1 MIWTT
6 RPRSEFGALRA
17 IDAGEGPTVL
27 LIHGVGLRAEAWN
40 AQMDA
45 LVGRFRVVA
54 LDMPGHGQSL
64 LSEEIQSLSGYTDA
78 IADGLDEPAFVIG
91 HSMGAMIALDM
102 AVHYPHLVGG
112 VAALNAIFQR
122 DQSALA
128 AVQARAKILD
138 GTSVVDP
145 SATLTRWFGDT
156 PSSEREACEGWL
168 RGVDTAANRMAY
180 RVFAHENGPNPSAL
194 EKLRCPAL
202 FLTGRDE
209 PNSTPEMSRAMA
221 DITPHGHAQIID
233 DAAHMM
239 PMTHAGQVNAAVLA
253 FLAEGQQ

>member
-17 IDAGEGPTVL
+17 IDAGEGLTVL

-45 LVGRFRVVA
+45 LAGRFRVVA
-54 LDMPGHGQSL
+54 VDVPGHGQSL
-64 LSEEIQSLSGYTDA
+64 LSGEIRNLSDYTDA
-78 IADGLDEPAFVIG
+78 IADGLDEPAFVFG

-102 AVHYPHLVGG
+102 AVRYPHLVGG
-112 VAALNAIFQR
+112 VAVLNAIFQR

-145 SATLTRWFGDT
+145 SATLARWFSDT
-156 PSSEREACEGWL
+156 PSSERKACEVWL
-168 RGVDTAANRMAY
+168 RGVDPAAYRMAY
-180 RVFAHENGPNPSAL
+180 RVFAYENGPHPSAL
-194 EKLRCPAL
+194 AKLRCPAL

-221 DITPHGHAQIID
+221 DIAPQGHAQIID
-233 DAAHMM
+233 NAAHMM
-239 PMTHAGQVNAAVLA
+239 PMTNAGQVNAALLA
-253 FLAEGQQ
+253 FLNELQQ

>member
-45 LVGRFRVVA
+45 LAGRFRVVA
-54 LDMPGHGQSL
+54 VDVPGHGQSP
-64 LSEEIQSLSGYTDA
+64 LSGEIRNLLDYTDA
-78 IADGLDEPAFVIG
+78 IADGLNEPAFVIG

-102 AVHYPHLVGG
+102 AVHYPHLVHG

-122 DQSALA
+122 DLA
-128 AVQARAKILD
+128 ASAAVRGRARSLD
-138 GTSVVDP
+138 GKSVADP

-156 PSSEREACEGWL
+156 PSSERKACEVWL
-168 RGVDTAANRMAY
+168 RGVDPAAYRMAY

-194 EKLRCPAL
+194 EKLGCPAL

-221 DITPHGHAQIID
+221 DIAPQGHAQIID
-233 DAAHMM
+233 NAAHMM
-239 PMTHAGQVNAAVLA
+239 PMTHAGQVNAALLA
-253 FLAEGQQ
+253 FLNEAQQ